1 MVTGLQRRLPGGGGG
16 GGGEYDWN
24 RIAGITPQLADLF
37 QAMKVYSNLQTIAW
51 MGQYL
56 AQIGP

>member
-1 MVTGLQRRLPGGGGG
+1 MVTGLQRRLPG

-24 RIAGITPQLADLF
+24 RIAGITPELADLF